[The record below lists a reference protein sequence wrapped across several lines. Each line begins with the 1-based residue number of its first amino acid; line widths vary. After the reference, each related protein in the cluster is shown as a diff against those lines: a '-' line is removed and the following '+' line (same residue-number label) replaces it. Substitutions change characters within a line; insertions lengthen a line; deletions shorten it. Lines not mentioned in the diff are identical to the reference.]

1 MDELIFGALV
11 LMLLWYRV
19 MDSLLVSGPVPAT
32 MGNLTSLTELCVLC
46 CVCVRMCFVSILLA
60 CGWGCSV
67 RVIHLVCV
75 GCRKSDTGNCRTT
88 RGCLWW
94 GTHWRG

>member
-1 MDELIFGALV
+1 MEEGAVDELIFGALV

-46 CVCVRMCFVSILLA
+46 CVCV
-60 CGWGCSV
+60 
-67 RVIHLVCV
+67 
-75 GCRKSDTGNCRTT
+75 
-88 RGCLWW
+88 
-94 GTHWRG
+94 